1 MLAKTYPRLLV
12 PTVCKNCP
20 LPEEIMNVAGNTE
33 TETYPRLL
41 GPTGVD
47 ILVSIEFPSTHKITM
62 KVLKFILAVIMV
74 LAVVHVERNLGGRV
88 LNMEEQ
94 LNLMSLDNKGPVTP
108 SGPSTCT
115 YIPRTGGKNCPPL
128 EEMDVAGNFQH
139 RAH

>member
-1 MLAKTYPRLLV
+1 
-12 PTVCKNCP
+12 
-20 LPEEIMNVAGNTE
+20 
-33 TETYPRLL
+33 
-41 GPTGVD
+41 
-47 ILVSIEFPSTHKITM
+47 M
-62 KVLKFILAVIMV
+62 KVLKFILAVI
-74 LAVVHVERNLGGRV
+74 LILGVVHVERNLGGRV

-94 LNLMSLDNKGPVTP
+94 LKLMSLDNKGPVTP